1 MGPVKALVGREFYVN
16 INVFPSLCDSIRV
29 IAFGS
34 LSLVLS
40 CGRESAVGNMRT
52 AVSVKADGDLV
63 GCSVKL
69 SVGHFFGVRSTML
82 KGDND
87 NGSGAVTRVLRR
99 MCHGRSGRTVKTG
112 AVVFSTGNRCPV
124 TLKTRT
130 RLGSTVRSVFCGPG
144 VYRIGNVCGQF
155 ILPCCLV
162 GLSR

>member
-1 MGPVKALVGREFYVN
+1 MGPVKALIGRGFYVN

-40 CGRESAVGNMRT
+40 CGRNSTIGNMRS

-63 GCSVKL
+63 GCSVRL

-99 MCHGRSGRTVKTG
+99 MCHGRNGRTVNTG

-124 TLKTRT
+124 TLRRRT
-130 RLGSTVRSVFCGPG
+130 RLGGRVRSIFCGPG
-144 VYRIGNVCGQF
+144 VDRGNMRGQF
-155 ILPCCLV
+155 MLPCCLV